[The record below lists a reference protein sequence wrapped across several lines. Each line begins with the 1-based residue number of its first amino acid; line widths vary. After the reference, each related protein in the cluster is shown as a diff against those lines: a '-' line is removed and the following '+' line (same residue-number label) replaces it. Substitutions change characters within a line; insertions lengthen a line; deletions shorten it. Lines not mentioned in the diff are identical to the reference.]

1 MRKLVT
7 KDVFALGRI
16 VKKAKL
22 KEKLAEITFANQK
35 NTDEEQLDKELDKAF
50 AEAEAKRVGVQ
61 MVFSII
67 EACCEKNVESE
78 LYAFLASVFE
88 MKSAKEVE
96 NLELDK
102 LIANIAELAEKNN
115 LMHFLSLA
123 TQSM

>member
-7 KDVFALGRI
+7 KDVFTLGRI

-22 KEKLAEITFANQK
+22 KDKLAEITFANQL
-35 NTDEEQLDKELDKAF
+35 EEQTEEDKTASKAF

-61 MVFSII
+61 MVFAII

-78 LYAFLASVFE
+78 LYAFLASIFE
-88 MKSAKEVE
+88 LKSAKEVE
-96 NLELDK
+96 ELELDK

-115 LMHFLSLA
+115 LTHFLSLA
-123 TQSM
+123 TQSI

>member
-7 KDVFALGRI
+7 KDVFTLGRI

-22 KEKLAEITFANQK
+22 KDKLAEITFANQL
-35 NTDEEQLDKELDKAF
+35 EEQTEEDKTASKAF
-50 AEAEAKRVGVQ
+50 AEAETKRVGMQ

-88 MKSAKEVE
+88 LKSAKEVE
-96 NLELDK
+96 ELELDK

-115 LMHFLSLA
+115 LTHFLSLA
-123 TQSM
+123 TQSI